1 MPGSPFAARP
11 AREDLS
17 HMIVAKRSIV
27 VLCALVLLC
36 GCGIPRDPEGTLERA
51 SGGTLLAGMIPHEPW
66 ASAAG
71 STPEGIEVEL
81 IEAFAAEIGAEV
93 QWFEGAESELF
104 EALHEGRLDL
114 VVGGIVSD
122 SPFQKDAALTHPYLV
137 MRTVVGFPH
146 ESGDDPNIQGREVAV
161 QEGTADG
168 GLVERAGAIP
178 VPVSDITSA
187 EGPRAVESWMLDDLG
202 LVDLGVE
209 LTEAQHVMAV
219 RMGENAL
226 MVRLERFLLDSGHLV
241 RRLLKEAVP

>member
-1 MPGSPFAARP
+1 MIAA
-11 AREDLS
+11 
-17 HMIVAKRSIV
+17 MRSIV
-27 VLCALVLLC
+27 VLSAFLLLG

-51 SGGTLLAGMIPHEPW
+51 SGGTLLVGMIPHEPW
-66 ASAAG
+66 TSTGG
-71 STPEGIEVEL
+71 SGPRGIEVEL

-104 EALHEGRLDL
+104 EALHEGQLDL
-114 VVGGIVSD
+114 VIGGIASD

-137 MRTVVGFPH
+137 MRTVVGFPD
-146 ESGDDPNIQGREVAV
+146 ESGGDPNIQGREVAV
-161 QEGTADG
+161 QAGTADG

-178 VPVSDITSA
+178 VPVPDITSV

-209 LTEAQHVMAV
+209 LEEVQHVMAV

-226 MVRLERFLLDSGHLV
+226 MVRLERFLLDNGNLV
-241 RRLLKEAVP
+241 KRLLEEAAP